1 MRSGPTSCRA
11 SASCRARLRY
21 AWPLAIVAVTVAVL
35 VGGCT
40 VGRYYRGVPL
50 RADPNSLQEGEST
63 RRDVLRLF
71 GPPDRILQNASGD
84 TFIYEY
90 ERENYSSFRLQD
102 PVIRF
107 TWFTYSRS
115 LGQRDRLVVV
125 FDLSGVVRGVAVD
138 QHTEDLPML

>member
-11 SASCRARLRY
+11 SASCPVERHRTR
-21 AWPLAIVAVTVAVL
+21 PLAIAAVAVAVL
-35 VGGCT
+35 AGGCT

-50 RADPNSLQEGEST
+50 RADPNGLQEGEST
-63 RRDVLRLF
+63 RHDVLRLF

-102 PVIRF
+102 PVLRF

-125 FDLSGVVRGVAVD
+125 LDLSGVVRGVALD
-138 QHTEDLPML
+138 QHTEELPML

>member
-1 MRSGPTSCRA
+1 MRSGPTSYRA
-11 SASCRARLRY
+11 SASSPGKHCCR
-21 AWPLAIVAVTVAVL
+21 WPLAIATVAVAML

-40 VGRYYRGVPL
+40 IGRYYRGVPL
-50 RADPNSLQEGEST
+50 RADPTGLQEGEST
-63 RRDVLRLF
+63 RHDVLHLF

-102 PVIRF
+102 PILRF
-107 TWFTYSRS
+107 TWFTYTRS

-125 FDLSGVVRGVAVD
+125 FDLSGIVRGVAVD
-138 QHTEDLPML
+138 QHTEELPVL

>member
-11 SASCRARLRY
+11 LASCPGKRRGRP
-21 AWPLAIVAVTVAVL
+21 PLAIAAVAVAML
-35 VGGCT
+35 IGGCT
-40 VGRYYRGVPL
+40 IGRYYRGVPL
-50 RADPNSLQEGEST
+50 RADPNGLQEGEST
-63 RRDVLRLF
+63 RHDVLNVF

-102 PVIRF
+102 PIIRF

-125 FDLSGVVRGVAVD
+125 FDLGGVVRGVAVD
-138 QHTEDLPML
+138 QHTEELPML

>member
-11 SASCRARLRY
+11 SASCRGKRRWAGS
-21 AWPLAIVAVTVAVL
+21 LALVAVTLAVL

-50 RADPNSLQEGEST
+50 RADPSALQEGEST
-63 RRDVLRLF
+63 RHDVLNVF

-102 PVIRF
+102 PILRF

-125 FDLSGVVRGVAVD
+125 FDLGGVVRGVAVD
-138 QHTEDLPML
+138 QHTEELPML